1 MTKAGGGGLLVAGI
15 FLVILGILIQSAIIE
30 WLLDIIGFI
39 VIVGGAI
46 IGVTGLVKMV
56 SGNRGGY

>member
-46 IGVTGLVKMV
+46 IGVTGRVKMA